1 MKRKITLVSVILL
14 CLTIIGSGSLAYFTA
29 EDYAHNIITSN
40 GIDIQI
46 IEQMLDEN
54 GDLVDFPEEGVHV
67 GMPGTSVS
75 KIVTVMNMGDE
86 PAWIRVKIDETAV
99 AQDGTAL
106 SNVVGD
112 DLIMQYT
119 VDAESWIANRGWYY
133 YSQPL
138 APGEATTEL
147 FSQVH
152 FAQWMGNEYE
162 NSTMNL
168 IVYAQAVQTAN
179 NGDTVQDAQ
188 GWPDKLKAE

>member
-1 MKRKITLVSVILL
+1 MKRKIALISVILL
-14 CLTIIGSGSLAYFTA
+14 CLTIVGSGSLAYFTA

-46 IEQMLDEN
+46 VEKMIDEK
-54 GDLVDFPEEGVHV
+54 GELVDFPPEGVHV

-75 KIVTVMNMGDE
+75 KIVTVKNVGGDT
-86 PAWIRVKIDETAV
+86 AWIRVKIDETAV

-119 VDAESWIANRGWYY
+119 VDAENWIANRGWYY
-133 YSQPL
+133 YTKPV
-138 APGEATTEL
+138 APGESTTEL

-152 FAQWMGNEYE
+152 FAEWMGNEYE
-162 NSTMNL
+162 DSTMNL